1 MNTVKM
7 SLPKPLM
14 IAHRGLSGLER
25 ENTCAA
31 FIAAGNRSYFGI
43 ETDVHQALDGKYAI
57 IHDSSTARVAGEELV
72 VEETT
77 LDELRQLQLLDLQ
90 TGMPRADLRIPTLE
104 EYISTCKKYEKVAVL
119 ELKNRMP
126 KEAILEIAGIVS
138 SLGYM
143 EHTIFI
149 SFRLENLIDLRE
161 AYPDQPAQYLLSKIE
176 DVDAVLAT
184 LMAHHLDLDVK
195 YTAVT
200 PDFVALMHENGIKV
214 NVWTVDTLE
223 DADRLTQIGVDFIT
237 TNILE

>member
-1 MNTVKM
+1 MDTIKITA
-7 SLPKPLM
+7 PKPLM

-43 ETDVHQALDGKYAI
+43 ETDVHLTGDGKYAI
-57 IHDSSTARVAGEELV
+57 IHDSSTARVAGVELT
-72 VEETT
+72 VEEAE
-77 LDELRQLQLLDLQ
+77 LDALRQLQLLDPQ
-90 TGMPRADLRIPTLE
+90 TGLPRPDLRIPTLE
-104 EYISTCKKYEKVAVL
+104 EYICACKKYEKVAVL
-119 ELKNRMP
+119 ELKNRLP
-126 KEAILEIAGIVS
+126 KEAIFEIAEIIS

-149 SFRLENLIDLRE
+149 SFRLENLTDLRE
-161 AYPDQPAQYLLSKIE
+161 KFPDQPAQYLLSKIE
-176 DVDAVLAT
+176 DADATLAT
-184 LMAHHLDLDVK
+184 LTAHHLDLDVK

-200 PDFVALMHENGIKV
+200 EAIVAMLHENGIKV

-223 DADRLTQIGVDFIT
+223 EAENLTRMGVDFIT

>member
-1 MNTVKM
+1 MNTIKLNF
-7 SLPKPLM
+7 SKPLM

-43 ETDVHQALDGKYAI
+43 ETDVHQTGDGKYAI
-57 IHDSSTARVAGEELV
+57 IHDSSTARVSGEELT
-72 VEETT
+72 VEETE
-77 LDELRQLQLLDLQ
+77 LSALRQLQLLDLE
-90 TGMPRADLRIPTLE
+90 TGLPRVDLRIPTLE

-126 KEAILEIAGIVS
+126 KEAIFEIAEIVS

-143 EHTIFI
+143 EQTIFI
-149 SFRLENLIDLRE
+149 SFKLENLVDLRE
-161 AYPDQPAQYLLSKIE
+161 KYPEQPAQYLLSKIE
-176 DVDAVLAT
+176 DADATLAVL
-184 LMAHHLDLDVK
+184 LEHDLDLDVK

-200 PDFVALMHENGIKV
+200 EELMALMHGNGRKV
-214 NVWTVDTLE
+214 NVWTVDLPE
-223 DADRLTQIGVDFIT
+223 DAERLAKLGVDFIT

>member
-43 ETDVHQALDGKYAI
+43 ETDVHQTVDGQYAI
-57 IHDSSTARVAGEELV
+57 IHDDTTTRVSGKELV
-72 VEETT
+72 VEET
-77 LDELRQLQLLDLQ
+77 EFSALRQLQLLDPQ
-90 TGMPRADLRIPTLE
+90 NGASRVDLRIPSLE
-104 EYISTCKKYEKVAVL
+104 EYIRTCKKYEKVAVL

-126 KEAILEIAGIVS
+126 KEAVLEIAEIIA

-149 SFRLENLIDLRE
+149 SFKLDNLIDLRE
-161 AYPDQPAQYLLSKIE
+161 KYPCQPAQYLLSKIE
-176 DVDAVLAT
+176 DAAAT
-184 LMAHHLDLDVK
+184 LAILKQYNLDLDVK
-195 YTAVT
+195 YTAAT
-200 PDFVALMHENGIKV
+200 QEIVALMHENGIKV
-214 NVWTVDTLE
+214 NVWTVDSLE
-223 DADRLTQIGVDFIT
+223 EAEHLAELGVDFIT